1 MLLSTL
7 LSNSEAWY
15 NLTQSDIS
23 VLEKVDEEL
32 LRKIFHAHS
41 KTPLELLYL
50 ESGSIPIRFILMSR
64 RLNFL
69 WYILNE
75 NEETLI
81 SKFFTAQVN
90 KPVKGDWVSRV
101 KLDLTELDLNHD
113 FKEIKAKTKI
123 EFKRIVKSKILEKA
137 FQYLTSLQATKSKS
151 KNIVYSELSIQDY
164 LKPECKLSI
173 KEKAFTFATRTSM
186 LDLKSNFKNGLSDI
200 LCRKCN
206 LEDETQKHILF
217 CPAISDLSILKV
229 DQIPKYEDIFKNSV
243 DKIESLTK
251 ILLQKF
257 NLLHQVHRPSTEI
270 SVDKSCAATNECTL
284 VELELK

>member
-1 MLLSTL
+1 MLLPKSSETSLLLSTL

-81 SKFFTAQVN
+81 SKFFMAQVN

-101 KLDLTELDLNHD
+101 KLDLTELDLNQD
-113 FKEIKAKTKI
+113 FKEIKAKTKN
-123 EFKRIVKSKILEKA
+123 EDAQHRANADVCTRCFKVLICQNRNR
-137 FQYLTSLQATKSKS
+137 Q
-151 KNIVYSELSIQDY
+151 
-164 LKPECKLSI
+164 
-173 KEKAFTFATRTSM
+173 R
-186 LDLKSNFKNGLSDI
+186 
-200 LCRKCN
+200 
-206 LEDETQKHILF
+206 
-217 CPAISDLSILKV
+217 
-229 DQIPKYEDIFKNSV
+229 
-243 DKIESLTK
+243 
-251 ILLQKF
+251 
-257 NLLHQVHRPSTEI
+257 
-270 SVDKSCAATNECTL
+270 L
-284 VELELK
+284 VSPGRRLG